1 MSRNSFIFAI
11 VGFAII
17 NGMFSPL
24 LPQAL
29 GAVLIMG
36 PAFFATSISILF
48 FFASILLAT
57 LTIMVAGVP
66 AALYERA
73 TGASDSTQVSMWIW
87 LACSGV
93 LTLPAIIQFL
103 DVGFSPPIGTHPL
116 QLGVIG
122 ARQARRKCF
131 QPRPNAP

>member
-73 TGASDSTQVSMWIW
+73 PGASDSTQVSMWIW

-103 DVGFSPPIGTHPL
+103 DVGF
-116 QLGVIG
+116 
-122 ARQARRKCF
+122 
-131 QPRPNAP
+131 